1 MGAPGA
7 WLGRARTPRSRH
19 RAPTCGSAG
28 AGFIIIHRASLHPD
42 PKPTHVPTRPR
53 PGNVRPSRKEAR
65 RPRGAIEDG
74 RSTSKNDNGD
84 NGFVPIT
91 VIAVPPGRN
100 RYRFSTRYRWR
111 SPVAGNTRRAGGPTE
126 DEAQGEGAA
135 RGPGLDSAPWLSQR
149 WTGPGRGPFLAAP
162 PSLQRKH
169 SRPSAPW
176 RTTQI
181 AKLIIMTSFLS

>member
-1 MGAPGA
+1 M
-7 WLGRARTPRSRH
+7 PRSRH
-19 RAPTCGSAG
+19 RAPTCGSEG
-28 AGFIIIHRASLHPD
+28 AGVIIIIHRASLHPE
-42 PKPTHVPTRPR
+42 PKPTHAPARPR

-84 NGFVPIT
+84 NGVVPIT

-111 SPVAGNTRRAGGPTE
+111 SPVAGNPRKAGGPTE
-126 DEAQGEGAA
+126 DEARGEGAA
-135 RGPGLDSAPWLSQR
+135 HGPGLASAPWLSQR
-149 WTGPGRGPFLAAP
+149 WAAYDGGLSLAAP

-181 AKLIIMTSFLS
+181 AKKAIITSLLS